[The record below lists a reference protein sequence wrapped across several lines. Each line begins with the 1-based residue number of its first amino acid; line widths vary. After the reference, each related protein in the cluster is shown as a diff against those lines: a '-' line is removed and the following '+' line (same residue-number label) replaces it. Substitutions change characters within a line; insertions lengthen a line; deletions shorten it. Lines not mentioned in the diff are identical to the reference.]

1 MATSGTEVAGT
12 APGAHSRNMMTAV
25 IGNGYPA
32 VIAFFTGPILAH
44 ALGVDGRGVVAAAS
58 APLVLVT
65 TIATFGI
72 PEAVSFAVARNRH
85 LVRAAAGR
93 GILLLLVAGL
103 IATLVVI
110 LATPLLSGG
119 RAAVERLIYVACIAI
134 VPSLL
139 VSVLRGVASAQQQWR
154 LVSLERIVSATMR
167 LVVLVPFWLTG
178 TLTPLIAVIAM
189 TAVPV
194 LGGLA
199 YARVLGRRSLEPIE
213 ITTEAR
219 LRGLGSFGSRIWL
232 GSLSGIL
239 LSRLDQT
246 LMTPLAGTYE
256 LGLYVVAVSISELP
270 LIVNSAVRD
279 VTFVSD
285 ATRSEDERLGASAR
299 ISTFISLLIGAIIG
313 VSMIWLLP
321 FLFGRAFVGALPV
334 MAVLLAAVVLG
345 TPGSIAGAG
354 LSGRG
359 RPGLRSASLI
369 VACIVNIALL
379 VVLSPAFG
387 AMGAAWATLAGN
399 LIASNLNLVFLRKV
413 FGIPASRFYGIRRGD
428 LRLLIRFARRM
439 LPVRRIP

>member
-1 MATSGTEVAGT
+1 
-12 APGAHSRNMMTAV
+12 
-25 IGNGYPA
+25 
-32 VIAFFTGPILAH
+32 
-44 ALGVDGRGVVAAAS
+44 
-58 APLVLVT
+58 
-65 TIATFGI
+65 
-72 PEAVSFAVARNRH
+72 
-85 LVRAAAGR
+85 
-93 GILLLLVAGL
+93 
-103 IATLVVI
+103 
-110 LATPLLSGG
+110 
-119 RAAVERLIYVACIAI
+119 
-134 VPSLL
+134 
-139 VSVLRGVASAQQQWR
+139 
-154 LVSLERIVSATMR
+154 
-167 LVVLVPFWLTG
+167 
-178 TLTPLIAVIAM
+178 
-189 TAVPV
+189 
-194 LGGLA
+194 
-199 YARVLGRRSLEPIE
+199 
-213 ITTEAR
+213 
-219 LRGLGSFGSRIWL
+219 L